1 MVQHP
6 VENVQ
11 VSSVQNYVA
20 NDGFATQI
28 YYNTIRNYHRTAE
41 QEPYYPLAK
50 RQLGRHK
57 CVALLKGQVAKANK
71 TKQLETT
78 SKMYNR
84 KNRIKKQ

>member
-20 NDGFATQI
+20 NDGIATQI

-71 TKQLETT
+71 TTQQKLSSQ
-78 SKMYNR
+78 MYMHQQR
-84 KNRIKKQ
+84 